1 MRSRFAG
8 LVLVGALALAG
19 CSAGSST
26 RWKGPGSASDPSGS
40 SSAAG
45 PVASAT
51 ITTPAN
57 GAANVSTAVEVAYAA
72 TNAAST
78 TVSLTDASGASVPGA
93 MRADGS
99 AWLPDKQLKY
109 GTQYTLTVTAT
120 GTDGKPSSA
129 TSTFTTM
136 AKPGSLARVSSVV
149 GDGQVVGVGM
159 MMIVSFGVDVAKDKR
174 ADLQKRLF
182 VTSNPPQEGVWNWF
196 TSKEVHFR
204 PKTYWKPGTK
214 ITVRAA
220 VGGMPVGGKWYA
232 EKDLAIRATVGSK
245 LVMEIDNKTKQ
256 MTVTKDGTEIKKI
269 PVSLGKS
276 STPSDSG
283 NFIVMVKNP
292 WEWFDSSTY
301 GVPVDGPGGYRTK
314 VYWPQRITW
323 SGQYVHAA
331 PWSEGDQGKRNVSHG
346 CVNISLAL
354 GEWLYS
360 ITHIG
365 DPVIVRNTE
374 SRVKYGDGWTDWEQS
389 WEQYVK
395 GSAIPYTP
403 TSDASPSASPSAS

>member
-1 MRSRFAG
+1 

-19 CSAGSST
+19 CSGNPST
-26 RWKGPGSASDPSGS
+26 RWKGPGSEPGS
-40 SSAAG
+40 SGGAPAG
-45 PVASAT
+45 PVANAT
-51 ITTPAN
+51 INTPAD
-57 GAANVSTAVEVAYAA
+57 GATNVSTAVEVAYAA
-72 TNAAST
+72 TNASST
-78 TVSLTDASGASVPGA
+78 SVSLTDASGASVSGA
-93 MRADGS
+93 LRGDGS

-109 GTQYTLTVTAT
+109 GTQYTLKVTAT
-120 GTDGKPSSA
+120 GADGKAATA

-136 AKPGSLARVSSVV
+136 AKPGSLARVSSIV
-149 GDGQVVGVGM
+149 GDGQVIGVGM

-174 ADLQKRLF
+174 ADVQKRLF
-182 VTSNPPQEGVWNWF
+182 VTSDPPQEGVWNWF
-196 TSKEVHFR
+196 SSKEVHFR
-204 PKTYWKPGTK
+204 PKTYWKAGTK
-214 ITVRAA
+214 ISLRAA
-220 VGGMPVGGKWYA
+220 VGGLSVGGKWYA
-232 EKDLAIRATVGSK
+232 EKDIAIRATVGSK
-245 LVMEIDNKTKQ
+245 LLMEIDNKTKL
-256 MTVTKDGTEIKKI
+256 MTVTKDGSVIKTI

-331 PWSEGDQGKRNVSHG
+331 PWSEKDQGKRNVSHG

-374 SRVKYGDGWTDWEQS
+374 SKVKYGDGWTDWELS
-389 WEQYVK
+389 WEQYLK
-395 GSAIPYTP
+395 GSAIPYSPP
-403 TSDASPSASPSAS
+403 TSPPANSPASPSPSTSPSA